1 MQDNRKSPKNRPESE
16 PSSGP
21 APYRAILLS
30 MLQFPLELAIGFGVA
45 MATTI
50 VLSGLVV
57 LWLGL
62 DSGIAGALFGA
73 IAFFVGVGVGI
84 VFIVLVFTRRDP
96 KARRL
101 LDIAGLLFALLGY
114 VVPVTYQGYALRA
127 DEQARVERAAA
138 AEKAD
143 EIARNAWLEDMKQAG
158 QHGPPG
164 MVPPM
169 ISVEDDG
176 TTVRVQNN
184 LGKKI
189 VVALARVREDS
200 TVTGEWKGCGMFT
213 IDRGGGDPTFIL
225 SSERSTQFFNRMRNV
240 QKNFGMR
247 LSSIALVRDQPRSAG
262 GPTPRSPQ

>member
-57 LWLGL
+57 AWLGL
-62 DSGIAGALFGA
+62 DSGIAGALFGT
-73 IAFFVGVGVGI
+73 IAFIVGGVVGI
-84 VFIVLVFTRRDP
+84 VFIILVFTRHDP

-114 VVPVTYQGYALRA
+114 VVPVSYQGYARRA

-138 AEKAD
+138 AEKAH
-143 EIARNAWLEDMKQAG
+143 EIALNAWLDNMKQTG

-169 ISVEDDG
+169 VSVENDG
-176 TTVRVQNN
+176 NTVKVRNKSD
-184 LGKKI
+184 KKI

-200 TVTGEWKGCGMFT
+200 TVPGGWKGCSMFT
-213 IDRGGGDPTFIL
+213 KDRGGGELIFTPSLERNRQFFSRTRNVRKNFVARIL
-225 SSERSTQFFNRMRNV
+225 SIV
-240 QKNFGMR
+240 
-247 LSSIALVRDQPRSAG
+247 SASGQQISVG
-262 GPTPRSPQ
+262 GPTLRSPL